1 MNRIE
6 NDWDSSKQSEV
17 RSFHCGP
24 SSQNTNERKGLKKK
38 HENGYVKEKNTNT
51 YIHMYKYAH
60 PWTHKHKHIQIHISH
75 IHIIYYSSQIV
86 LFDIVLD
93 IIFQ

>member
-6 NDWDSSKQSEV
+6 NDWDSSKQSEM

-38 HENGYVKEKNTNT
+38 HENE
-51 YIHMYKYAH
+51 
-60 PWTHKHKHIQIHISH
+60 
-75 IHIIYYSSQIV
+75 
-86 LFDIVLD
+86 
-93 IIFQ
+93 